1 MSDEALAFCRLGN
14 VMQTLGQFREA
25 VAAYDKSIAL
35 EPGYLAALNNRGV
48 ALLALHQPLEA
59 IASYDSAL
67 ALDPDFTEAIYNRGD
82 ALRELR
88 RFAEALRDYERAIA
102 LRPTNAEA
110 FNNRGNTL
118 QELGRPL
125 DALASY
131 DQALALR
138 PAYIEALENKAIL
151 LGEFGVL
158 DAARQALQSVI
169 AIAPGRARAHYHLAR
184 LKRMTRSDPQLKIL
198 EGLARNLAA
207 LSTKDAIDV
216 GFALAKA
223 YDDIGEYERAF
234 AAYVKANA
242 LKRVGVAYDE
252 AQALAHLA
260 AIAKTFSP
268 SAIRAHR
275 GMGDDSP
282 APIFIFG
289 MPRSG
294 STLIEQILARHP
306 EVTPRGEVDDFE
318 QAISCARN
326 DSGCKLRFPQ
336 EFAGVS
342 GDELQGIARR
352 YLRLIG
358 AEDEPGK
365 RFTDKN
371 PSNFLFAGLIHLAL
385 PNARLIHTRRDPSDT
400 CWSCF
405 TQRFADNGSLP
416 SAYDLG
422 EIGRYY
428 RAYQKLMEHWLSVPP
443 EDAIL
448 TVDYESVVVDLEGQT
463 RRILNFCGLEWN
475 DRCLAF
481 HEARRQVRTASSG
494 QVNEPLHRGSIG
506 RWRRYERFLAP
517 LTRELTRPAPEE
529 LCEAQAAASRR

>member
-1 MSDEALAFCRLGN
+1 
-14 VMQTLGQFREA
+14 
-25 VAAYDKSIAL
+25 L

-48 ALLALHQPLEA
+48 ALLALRQPLEA
-59 IASYDSAL
+59 IASYETAL
-67 ALDPDFTEAIYNRGD
+67 ALDPDFAEAIYNRGD

-102 LRPTNAEA
+102 LRPTYAEA

-125 DALASY
+125 DALTSY

-138 PAYIEALENKAIL
+138 PGYIEAMENKGIL

-169 AIAPGRARAHYHLAR
+169 AVAPGRARAHYHLAR
-184 LKRMTRSDPQLKIL
+184 LKRMTRADPQLKIL
-198 EGLARNLAA
+198 EGLARNLGA

-216 GFALAKA
+216 GFALGKA

-234 AAYVKANA
+234 EAYAKANA
-242 LKRVGVAYDE
+242 LKRAGLAYDE
-252 AQALAHLA
+252 AQALARLA
-260 AIAKTFSP
+260 EIAKTFSP
-268 SAIRAHR
+268 SAIHAHR

-306 EVTPRGEVDDFE
+306 EVTPLGEVDDFE
-318 QAISCARN
+318 QAIFFAR
-326 DSGCKLRFPQ
+326 DDKGCKVRFPQ
-336 EFAGVS
+336 DFPSIS
-342 GDELQGIARR
+342 GNELRGIAER
-352 YLRLIG
+352 YLSRIG
-358 AEDEPGK
+358 AGDEPGK
-365 RFTDKN
+365 RLTDKN

-405 TQRFADNGSLP
+405 TQRFADYGSLP

-422 EIGRYY
+422 EIGRFY
-428 RAYQKLMEHWLSVPP
+428 RGYQKLMEHWLSVLP
-443 EDAIL
+443 EGAIL
-448 TVDYESVVVDLEGQT
+448 TVDYESVVADLEGQA
-463 RRILNFCGLEWN
+463 RRILSFCELEWN
-475 DRCLAF
+475 DCCLEF

-494 QVNEPLHRGSIG
+494 QVNQPLHRNAIG
-506 RWRRYERFLAP
+506 RWRPYERLLVP
-517 LTRELTRPAPEE
+517 LTRELFQPAPEDF
-529 LCEAQAAASRR
+529 CEAQAAASRQ